1 MTSHFAIYIEKPAIP
16 RAPNINAIS
25 ANIKNVTAS
34 PIKSAIFQSPFSGY
48 ILQKVPF
55 ALLPLSASKVDI
67 RSNYTL

>member
-1 MTSHFAIYIEKPAIP
+1 MTSHFAISIEKPAIP